1 MILALDIGN
10 SNIVIGCCEEDRV
23 LFTER
28 ISTRHEATELEYAM
42 AIMSI
47 LNIYG
52 LDMRDIKGAIISSVV
67 PNLTNIMK
75 DAVGKISG
83 CRVMVVGPG
92 LKTGLKIVMDDPA
105 RLGADLVVDAVAGI
119 KEYGAPLII
128 IDMGTATTISAIG
141 EGGEYLGGVIMPGLE
156 VSLNSLVGGTSQ
168 LPRISLEKPKKVIGT
183 NTVDCMKS
191 GIMFGTASNIDGM
204 VRKIRRELGCPGAK
218 AVATGGL
225 SKAVIPLCDEKI
237 IIDDELLL
245 KGLVII
251 YMKNNG

>member
-10 SNIVIGCCEEDRV
+10 SNIVIGCCTEDKV

-28 ISTRHEATELEYAM
+28 ISTRHSATELEYAM
-42 AIMSI
+42 GIMSI
-47 LNIYG
+47 LNIYNI
-52 LDMRDIKGAIISSVV
+52 DISEIKGAIISSVV

-75 DAVGKISG
+75 DAVGKISD
-83 CRVMVVGPG
+83 CKVMIVGPG
-92 LKTGLKIVMDDPA
+92 LKTGLKIAMDDPA
-105 RLGADLVVDAVAGI
+105 RLGSDLVVDAVAGVN
-119 KEYGAPLII
+119 EYGAPLII

-141 EGGEYLGGVIMPGLE
+141 KDGEYAGGVIMPGLE

-168 LPRISLEKPKKVIGT
+168 LPKIPLEKPKKVIGT
-183 NTVDCMKS
+183 NTIDCMKS

-204 VRKIRRELGCPGAK
+204 VRKIRKELGCPDAK

-225 SKAVIPLCDEKI
+225 SKAVIPLCEEEI

-245 KGLVII
+245 KDLVII
-251 YMKNNG
+251 YKKNNA

>member
-10 SNIVIGCCEEDRV
+10 SNIVIGCCEDGKV

-28 ISTRHEATELEYAM
+28 ISTRHAATELEYAM

-52 LDMRDIKGAIISSVV
+52 LDVRNINGAIISSVV
-67 PNLTNIMK
+67 PNLTNIIK